1 MIWYQIPMS
10 KPPKRSWR
18 PDLRPPGLHMGRGGR
33 TKDRDVSERRCIVT
47 GETAPKAGLI
57 RFVVGPDGTVVPD
70 VLEKLPGRGMWVA
83 ADRAALDK
91 AGKGQFSRSAKA
103 PVVVPDGL
111 ADEVER
117 QMVRRVVDLIA
128 LARKAGL
135 AVCGF
140 EKVKGWLA
148 GGERVRAL
156 LQASDGSE
164 RGKTKLWTPEGARYF
179 GCLTAQELGLAFGRG
194 EVIHGALASG
204 RLSDRVVEEA
214 TKLKGLREID
224 GGEGT
229 VGKDK

>member
-1 MIWYQIPMS
+1 
-10 KPPKRSWR
+10 
-18 PDLRPPGLHMGRGGR
+18 MGRGGR

-57 RFVVGPDGTVVPD
+57 RFVIGPDNMVYLD
-70 VLEKLPGRGMWVA
+70 VLEKLPGRGMWVTA
-83 ADRAALDK
+83 SRDALDK
-91 AGKGQFSRSAKA
+91 AGKGQFSKSAKQA
-103 PVVVPDGL
+103 VNVPDGL
-111 ADEVER
+111 TDEVER
-117 QMVRRVVDLIA
+117 QLARRVVDLIA
-128 LARKAGL
+128 LARKAGS

-140 EKVKGWLA
+140 EKVKGWVS

-194 EVIHGALASG
+194 EVVHGALASG

-214 TKLKGLREID
+214 VKLKSLREIE

-229 VGKDK
+229 DRKDKETT

>member
-1 MIWYQIPMS
+1 
-10 KPPKRSWR
+10 
-18 PDLRPPGLHMGRGGR
+18 MGRGGR

-57 RFVVGPDGTVVPD
+57 RFVIGPVNMVYPD
-70 VLEKLPGRGMWVA
+70 VLEKLPGRGMWVTA
-83 ADRAALDK
+83 SRDGLDK
-91 AGKGQFSRSAKA
+91 AGKGQFSKSAKQA
-103 PVVVPDGL
+103 VNVPDGL
-111 ADEVER
+111 TDEVER
-117 QMVRRVVDLIA
+117 QLARRVVDLIA
-128 LARKAGL
+128 LARKAGS

-140 EKVKGWLA
+140 EKVKGWVS

-194 EVIHGALASG
+194 EVVHGALASG

-214 TKLKGLREID
+214 VKLKSLREIE

-229 VGKDK
+229 DRKDKETT

>member
-1 MIWYQIPMS
+1 
-10 KPPKRSWR
+10 
-18 PDLRPPGLHMGRGGR
+18 MGRGGR

-57 RFVVGPDGTVVPD
+57 RFVIGPDNMVYPD
-70 VLEKLPGRGMWVA
+70 VLEKLPGRGMWVTA
-83 ADRAALDK
+83 SRDALDK
-91 AGKGQFSRSAKA
+91 AGKGQFSKSAKQA
-103 PVVVPDGL
+103 VNVPDGL
-111 ADEVER
+111 TDEVER
-117 QMVRRVVDLIA
+117 QLARRVVDLIA
-128 LARKAGL
+128 LARKAGS

-140 EKVKGWLA
+140 EKVKGWVS

-194 EVIHGALASG
+194 EVVHGALASG

-214 TKLKGLREID
+214 VKLKSLREIE

-229 VGKDK
+229 DRKDIETT